1 MKKILILMITTVM
14 LFGWE
19 INTHRAIDRSAIN
32 ESKKD
37 GNLKSFIE
45 NSGIDTKYKYL
56 NEKYEGYTKKDGTAF
71 SYFDYIDKGEEGGI
85 SDWNQ
90 TFAGKDNIQD
100 AIEAGS
106 ILEDAQWADHP
117 WFGANGRFLNHFAD
131 PQNNYKG
138 FSLGEANALSWATGV
153 ARHYPGVNPY
163 LQDSNQY
170 DYLNALEYFKDG
182 FVSKQLDER
191 RRYQAKMLV
200 SVGHILHLMNDMNVP
215 AHTRD
220 DAHPNGDA
228 FSSEGRGGL
237 A

>member
-1 MKKILILMITTVM
+1 MTISI
-14 LFGWE
+14 FGWE
-19 INTHRAIDRSAIN
+19 VNTHRAIDRQAI
-32 ESKKD
+32 EQSV
-37 GNLKSFIE
+37 NLKEFVKSSNIS
-45 NSGIDTKYKYL
+45 NQNYG
-56 NEKYEGYTKKDGTAF
+56 NELYEGYRLNNTNVT
-71 SYFDYIDKGEEGGI
+71 YFEYIEDTENKNSDAV

-90 TFAGKDNIQD
+90 TFSVNKNFNDLL
-100 AIEAGS
+100 EAGS

-170 DYLNALEYFKDG
+170 DYLNALEYFKEG
-182 FVSKQLDER
+182 FVSKQLDEQ

-200 SVGHILHLMNDMNVP
+200 SVGHIV
-215 AHTRD
+215 
-220 DAHPNGDA
+220 
-228 FSSEGRGGL
+228 
-237 A
+237 

>member
-1 MKKILILMITTVM
+1 M
-14 LFGWE
+14 LSAWE
-19 INTHRAIDRSAIN
+19 INTHRAIDQKAI
-32 ESKKD
+32 EKSD
-37 GNLKSFIE
+37 NLKSFIK
-45 NSGIDTKYKYL
+45 NSQIDNKTYE
-56 NEKYEGYTKKDGTAF
+56 NEKFEGYGDYT
-71 SYFDYIDKGEEGGI
+71 YFEYVRNGEENGV
-85 SDWNQ
+85 SADKWNQ
-90 TFAGKDNIQD
+90 SFSKYNYQD
-100 AIEAGS
+100 LIEAGT

-170 DYLNALEYFKDG
+170 DYMNALEYFKEG

-200 SVGHILHLMNDMNVP
+200 SVGHIV
-215 AHTRD
+215 
-220 DAHPNGDA
+220 
-228 FSSEGRGGL
+228 
-237 A
+237 